1 MIYWQD
7 LHHSELTV
15 PQLYA
20 LLKLRCAVF
29 VVEQRCPYLD
39 VDGDDLI
46 GDNRHILGWH
56 HDELVAYA
64 RILKSDIESDPVVI
78 GRVIVSDAWR
88 GAKRGQQLMAKTLES
103 CGGTGRI
110 SRYIWARRRIYNIFM
125 RVLVLSRSPT
135 FMMKM
140 AFRTGEWRE
149 RFIRHKPKPLT
160 IVRSRC

>member
-1 MIYWQD
+1 MIDWQD

-39 VDGDDLI
+39 VDGDDLV

-56 HDELVAYA
+56 QDELVAYA
-64 RILKSDIESDPVVI
+64 RILKSDNESDPVVI

-88 GAKRGQQLMAKTLES
+88 GAKLGQQLMAKTLES
-103 CGGTGRI
+103 CGRHWRNAALF
-110 SRYIWARRRIYNIFM
+110 SRRR
-125 RVLVLSRSPT
+125 S
-135 FMMKM
+135 
-140 AFRTGEWRE
+140 W
-149 RFIRHKPKPLT
+149 LT
-160 IVRSRC
+160 IFLFSRFSAPFFVLIADNTKKGRLS

>member
-1 MIYWQD
+1 MIHWQD

-39 VDGDDLI
+39 VDGDDLV

-56 HDELVAYA
+56 QDELVAYA
-64 RILKSDIESDPVVI
+64 RILKSDNESDPVVI
-78 GRVIVSDAWR
+78 GRVIVNDAWR
-88 GAKRGQQLMAKTLES
+88 GAKLGQQLMAKTLES
-103 CGGTGRI
+103 CGRHWPDKPLYLGAQA
-110 SRYIWARRRIYNIFM
+110 YLQPFYARFG
-125 RVLVLSRSPT
+125 LFRSPM
-135 FMMKM
+135 FMTKT
-140 AFRTGEWRE
+140 AFRTGEWRG

>member
-1 MIYWQD
+1 MIDWQD

-39 VDGDDLI
+39 VDGDDLV

-56 HDELVAYA
+56 QDELVAYA
-64 RILKSDIESDPVVI
+64 RILKSDNESDPVVI

-88 GAKRGQQLMAKTLES
+88 GAKLGQQLMAKRWNLV
-103 CGGTGRI
+103 GGTGRI
-110 SRYIWARRRIYNIFM
+110 SRYIWGRRRICNLFM
-125 RVLVLSRSPT
+125 RGLVLFPSPM
-135 FMMKM
+135 FMTKT
-140 AFRTGEWRE
+140 AFRTGEWRG

>member
-1 MIYWQD
+1 MIDWQD

-39 VDGDDLI
+39 VDGDDLV

-56 HDELVAYA
+56 QGELVAYA
-64 RILKSDIESDPVVI
+64 RILKSDNESEPVVI

-88 GAKRGQQLMAKTLES
+88 GAKLGQQLMAKTLES
-103 CGGTGRI
+103 CGRHWPDKPLYLG
-110 SRYIWARRRIYNIFM
+110 AQAHLQPFM
-125 RVLVLSRSPT
+125 RGLVLFRLPM
-135 FMMKM
+135 FMTKT
-140 AFRTGEWRE
+140 AFRTGEWRG

>member
-1 MIYWQD
+1 MIDWQD

-39 VDGDDLI
+39 VDGDDLV

-56 HDELVAYA
+56 QDELVAYA
-64 RILKSDIESDPVVI
+64 RILKSDNESDPVVI

-88 GAKRGQQLMAKTLES
+88 GAKLGQQLMAKTLES
-103 CGGTGRI
+103 CG
-110 SRYIWARRRIYNIFM
+110 
-125 RVLVLSRSPT
+125 
-135 FMMKM
+135 
-140 AFRTGEWRE
+140 
-149 RFIRHKPKPLT
+149 RHWPDKPLYLGAQAHPQPFYARFGFIPVT
-160 IVRSRC
+160 DVYDEDGIPHRGMAREVHQA

>member
-1 MIYWQD
+1 MIDWQD

-39 VDGDDLI
+39 VDGDDLV

-56 HDELVAYA
+56 QDELVAYA
-64 RILKSDIESDPVVI
+64 RILKSDNESDPVVI

-88 GAKRGQQLMAKTLES
+88 GAKLGQQLMAKTLES
-103 CGGTGRI
+103 CGRHWPDKPLYLGAQAHLQPF
-110 SRYIWARRRIYNIFM
+110 YARFGFIPSPMFM
-125 RVLVLSRSPT
+125 T
-135 FMMKM
+135 KT
-140 AFRTGEWRE
+140 AFRTGEWRG